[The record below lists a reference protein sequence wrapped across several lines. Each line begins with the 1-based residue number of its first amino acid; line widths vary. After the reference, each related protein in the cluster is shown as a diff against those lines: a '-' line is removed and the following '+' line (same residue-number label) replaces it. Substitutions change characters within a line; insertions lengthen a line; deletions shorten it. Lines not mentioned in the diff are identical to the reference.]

1 MFFKRSKV
9 LTGLV
14 TFTMAAAVMGGPVQA
29 MDLSARRNASATLN
43 PITGNVITPDN
54 AQAEL
59 IADAVLS
66 IVGPGHREID
76 NFERKEIVNSA
87 SEKSTLNKENKI
99 ELAVAAPNVYLN
111 IHTDASLG
119 VIGKLY
125 SNDVAKIIQDNGG
138 DWVKVKSGKLV
149 GYVLGEYLVKG
160 DEAELLTELVKK
172 NVAIVDN
179 SVDEVEVHSYKG
191 SSGVMMTMT
200 PGEQVTVEEDMEN
213 ETDGWIEVSTE
224 NGTGYVRS
232 EEVSIQ
238 DSYPVAE
245 SSEEQQER
253 LENATVK
260 DIADDAQK
268 KADEASEVAQAAA
281 EKAEEA
287 VSIVESEDAEPT
299 KAEEKAAETA
309 QAVAELSGCSRQ
321 YTGNSGHS
329 EGRHA
334 EAWR

>member
-66 IVGPGHREID
+66 IVGPGHRKID

-87 SEKSTLNKENKI
+87 SEKSTLNKEDKI

-119 VIGKLY
+119 SEVIGKLY

-138 DWVKVKSGKLV
+138 DWVKVKSGSCREDRSSRYTSPPLSASSCSM
-149 GYVLGEYLVKG
+149 YSTAMSLETC
-160 DEAELLTELVKK
+160 AS
-172 NVAIVDN
+172 A
-179 SVDEVEVHSYKG
+179 G
-191 SSGVMMTMT
+191 SSSSSWASTATLSSRTTM
-200 PGEQVTVEEDMEN
+200 GRS
-213 ETDGWIEVSTE
+213 ST
-224 NGTGYVRS
+224 
-232 EEVSIQ
+232 
-238 DSYPVAE
+238 A
-245 SSEEQQER
+245 SS
-253 LENATVK
+253 
-260 DIADDAQK
+260 
-268 KADEASEVAQAAA
+268 AS
-281 EKAEEA
+281 
-287 VSIVESEDAEPT
+287 
-299 KAEEKAAETA
+299 
-309 QAVAELSGCSRQ
+309 
-321 YTGNSGHS
+321 
-329 EGRHA
+329 RH
-334 EAWR
+334 R

>member
-119 VIGKLY
+119 SEVIGKLY

-149 GYVLGEYLVKG
+149 GYV
-160 DEAELLTELVKK
+160 
-172 NVAIVDN
+172 
-179 SVDEVEVHSYKG
+179 
-191 SSGVMMTMT
+191 
-200 PGEQVTVEEDMEN
+200 QEECRDR
-213 ETDGWIEVSTE
+213 G
-224 NGTGYVRS
+224 
-232 EEVSIQ
+232 
-238 DSYPVAE
+238 
-245 SSEEQQER
+245 
-253 LENATVK
+253 
-260 DIADDAQK
+260 
-268 KADEASEVAQAAA
+268 
-281 EKAEEA
+281 
-287 VSIVESEDAEPT
+287 
-299 KAEEKAAETA
+299 
-309 QAVAELSGCSRQ
+309 
-321 YTGNSGHS
+321 
-329 EGRHA
+329 
-334 EAWR
+334 

>member
-29 MDLSARRNASATLN
+29 MDLSAN

-119 VIGKLY
+119 SEVIGKLY

-149 GYVLGEYLVKG
+149 GYVPGR
-160 DEAELLTELVKK
+160 
-172 NVAIVDN
+172 I
-179 SVDEVEVHSYKG
+179 
-191 SSGVMMTMT
+191 SG
-200 PGEQVTVEEDMEN
+200 Q
-213 ETDGWIEVSTE
+213 
-224 NGTGYVRS
+224 
-232 EEVSIQ
+232 
-238 DSYPVAE
+238 
-245 SSEEQQER
+245 
-253 LENATVK
+253 
-260 DIADDAQK
+260 
-268 KADEASEVAQAAA
+268 
-281 EKAEEA
+281 
-287 VSIVESEDAEPT
+287 
-299 KAEEKAAETA
+299 
-309 QAVAELSGCSRQ
+309 
-321 YTGNSGHS
+321 
-329 EGRHA
+329 GR
-334 EAWR
+334 